1 MELFHSRIQV
11 QSSDFKQRYEKMRV
25 QVDLLKS
32 RLDEVR
38 KWGSDHSLLKKNNK
52 KPVRW
57 RIQKLLDPNSYFLEF
72 SPLAGFQMYDFDVPA
87 GGIITGIGQVSG
99 RECVIIAND
108 STVKGGA
115 YLPITVK
122 KHLRAQEI
130 ALQNHLPCLYLVDS
144 GGAFLPLQ
152 SEIFPD
158 KDHFGAFFYNQS
170 QMQALGL
177 DQISIVFGLCTAG
190 GAYIPALSDET
201 IMVKGQSAIFL
212 GGPPLVFAVT
222 GEKISA
228 EELGGA
234 ELHCEKSGVADYCV
248 DTEDEAIEKARSLL
262 IAGSA
267 HQKKYPLPSYSFE
280 EPHYDPQEIYGIV
293 PEDIREPYDIRELL
307 ARIVDGSQWQEF
319 KQNFGTTLLTVQA
332 RICGFPVGILA
343 SQGVLFSESALKATH
358 FIDLCDRKG
367 IPLIFF
373 QNVPGFMVGQKYE
386 SEGIAKHGA
395 KMVTAVSL
403 SRVPRFTVIVG
414 ASYGAGNYG
423 MCGRAYQPRG
433 LWMWPSARIGVMG
446 ADAAQSVLSS
456 IGKKNLS
463 EEEKNKIIEK
473 YKKESTPYYSTARLW
488 DDGLIDPLDTR
499 KFLAMAISASLNAPL
514 PDRKKGVY
522 RM

>member
-1 MELFHSRIQV
+1 MELFQSQIQV
-11 QSSDFKQRYEKMRV
+11 QSSVFKQRYDKMKT
-25 QVDLLKS
+25 QVGLLQS

-38 KWGSDHSLLKKNNK
+38 QWGLESSHPHLQKNNK
-52 KPVRW
+52 KSVRW
-57 RIQKLLDPNSYFLEF
+57 RIQRLIDPSSHFLEF
-72 SPLAGFQMYDFDVPA
+72 SALAGFKMYDFNSPA
-87 GGIITGIGQVSG
+87 GGVVTGIGQVSG
-99 RECVIIAND
+99 RESVIVAND
-108 STVKGGA
+108 PTVKGGA

-122 KHLRAQEI
+122 KHLRAQEV
-130 ALQNHLPCLYLVDS
+130 ALQNHLPCFYLVDS
-144 GGAFLPLQ
+144 GGAYLPLQ

-177 DQISIVFGLCTAG
+177 DQISIVFGQCTAG

-212 GGPPLVFAVT
+212 GGPPLVFSVT
-222 GEKISA
+222 GEKVSA

-234 ELHCEKSGVADYCV
+234 ELHCKQSGVSDHCA
-248 DTEDEAIEKARSLL
+248 DTEEEAIEKARALL
-262 IAGSA
+262 TSPI
-267 HQKKYPLPSYSFE
+267 HKYNLSVHPAE
-280 EPHYDPQEIYGIV
+280 EPYYDSKEIYGIV
-293 PEDIREPYDIRELL
+293 PEDIREPYDVKELL
-307 ARIVDGSQWQEF
+307 ARIVDGSRWQEF
-319 KQNFGTTLLTVQA
+319 KEHFGTTIFTAQS

-343 SQGVLFSESALKATH
+343 SQGVLFSDSALKATH

-403 SRVPRFTVIVG
+403 SRVPRFTVMIG

-423 MCGRAYQPRG
+423 MCGRAYRPRQ
-433 LWMWPSARIGVMG
+433 LWTWPSARIGVMG
-446 ADAAQSVLSS
+446 GDVAQGVLSS

-463 EEEKNKIIEK
+463 EEVKKQIIEK
-473 YKKESTPYYSTARLW
+473 YQQESSPYYSTAHLW

-499 KFLAMAISASLNAPL
+499 KVLAMGISASLNAPL
-514 PDRKKGVY
+514 SERKKGIY